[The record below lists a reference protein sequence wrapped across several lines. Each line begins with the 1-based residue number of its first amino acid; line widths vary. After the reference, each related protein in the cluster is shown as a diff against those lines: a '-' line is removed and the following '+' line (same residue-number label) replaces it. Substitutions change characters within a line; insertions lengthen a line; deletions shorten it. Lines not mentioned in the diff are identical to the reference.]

1 MNNKR
6 NIRRLV
12 GVLASLALVA
22 GACGSDDDSAEDE
35 ASDSASALVE
45 TEAEAEEEAEPE
57 EEPEAEE
64 ESTDTEPEAE
74 EEPEPEEDPDD
85 GADGPTVTVTDVI
98 GEKEVPVTDEGV
110 YSLDE
115 LMGTILLTLGVEPA
129 TTAAFF
135 QDPLLAPVLS
145 ANSEL
150 VEYGSIA
157 SLAATRPDVLL
168 GIGHPN
174 FIEIVDELSGVAP
187 LVLPDFTSTWQE
199 QSRLVAQ
206 VVDREDEA
214 EALIATVEGRIDA
227 LAAEI
232 EAAGFAG
239 QQAAIVQD
247 FSGDWFAYGPT
258 TISGAVLEAVGF
270 TRSEAQSGTENF
282 GFIPL
287 AEELIPDETNVPW
300 VFGIAQTSP
309 DGEVIGSIVDTP
321 IVGGPDSTV
330 TDVGEAWFNN
340 SVLGAW
346 IVMDDLEAI
355 LFGRGEV
362 TGLDGAAS
370 AFEALLA
377 AVEANGDA
385 AAADDS
391 AGDAGDAGDEGESAG
406 GGTVLD
412 VGAAN
417 GASTIT
423 TFASFAPGFNAAVT
437 GPGPVTYLA
446 PNDAALAAIQADAPD
461 LVAAL
466 SSDFELLDGLLQ
478 YHVIDG
484 AALADDVVGVTELT
498 AIDGNTITVEVIDG
512 AVVLNGGQATV
523 VQTDLMGSNG
533 VVHIIDG
540 VLLPPSLAGG

>member
-1 MNNKR
+1 MSCAAVNNKR

-22 GACGSDDDSAEDE
+22 GACGSDDDAADDE
-35 ASDSASALVE
+35 ASDSASAPVE
-45 TEAEAEEEAEPE
+45 TEAEAEDEPEPE
-57 EEPEAEE
+57 EEPDDEAEPAE
-64 ESTDTEPEAE
+64 TEPEAE
-74 EEPEPEEDPDD
+74 EPEPEEEPDD

-98 GEKEVPVTDEGV
+98 GEKEVPVTDEGI

-115 LMGTILLTLGVEPA
+115 LMGTILLTLGVEPV

-135 QDPLLAPVLS
+135 QDPLLAPVLDD
-145 ANSEL
+145 NSDL
-150 VEYGSIA
+150 VEYGSIE
-157 SLAATRPDVLL
+157 SIAATRPDLLL

-206 VVDREDEA
+206 VVDRVDDA

-232 EAAGFAG
+232 EEAGFAG

-309 DGEVIGSIVDTP
+309 DGQVLGSIVDNP
-321 IVGGPDSTV
+321 IVGGADTTV

-377 AVEANGDA
+377 AVAANGDA

-406 GGTVLD
+406 GGNVVD

-437 GPGPVTYLA
+437 GPGPV
-446 PNDAALAAIQADAPD
+446 
-461 LVAAL
+461 
-466 SSDFELLDGLLQ
+466 
-478 YHVIDG
+478 
-484 AALADDVVGVTELT
+484 
-498 AIDGNTITVEVIDG
+498 
-512 AVVLNGGQATV
+512 
-523 VQTDLMGSNG
+523 
-533 VVHIIDG
+533 
-540 VLLPPSLAGG
+540 